1 MAFGNSLILL
11 DHQLLIILV
20 MYSEKANWIKV
31 LLSKNSTEVLA
42 MLQDTLFTTRMT
54 AESLIKKDDTV
65 WVDCE

>member
-20 MYSEKANWIKV
+20 MYSEKANWIIV

-54 AESLIKKDDTV
+54 AESLIKEDDTV